1 MKFERNF
8 GGGPILSGENRKIL
22 VSASGA
28 RRVILIMPR
37 HLYSGV
43 LDRYVAIKKLFLAL
57 LNTSAA
63 REGGWVRS
71 TWPNGRSGYRRRR
84 VLVVY

>member
-1 MKFERNF
+1 MLRSIVVDNVTREAYDGAAQKWVEAN
-8 GGGPILSGENRKIL
+8 PPHKKDKAAGE
-22 VSASGA
+22 
-28 RRVILIMPR
+28 
-37 HLYSGV
+37 
-43 LDRYVAIKKLFLAL
+43 DRYVAIKKLFLTL

-71 TWPNGRSGYRRRR
+71 TWPNERSGYRRRR